1 MKNLKFRVQ
10 KTMAAMLV
18 ASLMT
23 ATAACAPVQP
33 AAQPAEEVAATVAG
47 LEIVSPWA
55 RAAAMK
61 AEGEMPAMGGSEA
74 MTETQKMGES
84 AAMTGTEAM
93 TDTAAMGGS
102 MGMGMGGA
110 MSAAYMTI
118 RNVGSEDDRLIKAQ
132 SDVSQVVELHTMEEK
147 DGVMSMHPVEA
158 IDVPA
163 NGSAE
168 LKPCGFHV
176 MFIGLTRDLNVG
188 EQVTVTLTFEKAGEV
203 TVQADVRERK

>member
-1 MKNLKFRVQ
+1 MKNFKFTTRKSLVSLLISG
-10 KTMAAMLV
+10 MLSTIV
-18 ASLMT
+18 L
-23 ATAACAPVQP
+23 ACAPVQP
-33 AAQPAEEVAATVAG
+33 ADEQISATVAG

-61 AEGEMPAMGGSEA
+61 TEGEMPAMGGSEA

-93 TDTAAMGGS
+93 TDTAVMGGS

-168 LKPCGFHV
+168 LKPGGFHV

>member
-23 ATAACAPVQP
+23 ATACAPVQP

-47 LEIVSPWA
+47 LEIVSPWK

-110 MSAAYMTI
+110 MSAAYMTSATLAAKMI
-118 RNVGSEDDRLIKAQ
+118 NIQCTKRCL
-132 SDVSQVVELHTMEEK
+132 QVVELHTMEEK

-168 LKPCGFHV
+168 LKPGGFHV

-188 EQVTVTLTFEKAGEV
+188 EQVTVTLTFEKAHSDC
-203 TVQADVRERK
+203 A